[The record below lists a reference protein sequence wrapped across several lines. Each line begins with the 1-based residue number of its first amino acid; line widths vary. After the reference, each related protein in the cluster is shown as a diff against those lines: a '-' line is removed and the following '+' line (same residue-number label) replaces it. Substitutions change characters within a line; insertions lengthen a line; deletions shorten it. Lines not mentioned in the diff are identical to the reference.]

1 MQATEV
7 HGYFS
12 LLRELSQTLEQLTKI
27 EQDKIDAV
35 RQDDLN
41 QLNDCMKQEQVLSLS
56 LRGLEQKRQTVLSGW
71 KLDGLPLSALVS
83 HVPEAQRLEAK
94 AIAEEL
100 LQRHTLFQGIFEIA
114 QNTLECNLHQIERHL
129 SELDTESIP
138 SSGYGDPSPELPPKL
153 RTDFRA

>member
-7 HGYFS
+7 RDYFS

-27 EQDKIDAV
+27 EQNKIDAV

-56 LRGLEQKRQTVLSGW
+56 LRGLEQKRQAVLSGW
-71 KLDGLPLSALVS
+71 KLDGLPLSALVN

-94 AIAEEL
+94 VVAEEL
-100 LQRHTLFQGIFEIA
+100 LQRYTLFQGIFEIT
-114 QNTLECNLHQIERHL
+114 QNTLECNLHQIEL
-129 SELDTESIP
+129 QLAGLGANGTPSI
-138 SSGYGDPSPELPPKL
+138 GYGEAPPELPSKM